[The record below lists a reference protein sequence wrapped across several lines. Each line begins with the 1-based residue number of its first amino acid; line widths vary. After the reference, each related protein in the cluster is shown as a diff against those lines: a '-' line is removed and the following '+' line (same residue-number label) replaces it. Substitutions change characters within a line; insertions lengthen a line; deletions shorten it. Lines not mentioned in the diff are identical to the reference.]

1 MNPYQTAKSVLLALS
16 LAATILASGAEARI
30 TPAAL
35 DRTQIQRLVVAEAE
49 ATSLPPSLP
58 LALAKVESNFR
69 GNALSNKGARC
80 VVQIMPRTARE
91 EFGVAADELWDPRLN
106 IQLGLGFLE
115 QLIERYG
122 GRWDLALSHYN
133 GGSLRGT
140 GAEARAHGYNRP
152 YVRSV
157 LAWEKRYAAQSKVWR
172 DNGPRVTSI
181 KVKWTPAR
189 TVPSETLEHDDR
201 VVSAQLEAESEAEAE
216 RRYQRRIRMIRKDR
230 AGRKNGRQETGH
242 GRSAGKTRTREA
254 GNAARGRDRAAA
266 YGYFGA
272 PRTRGTTLYRR
283 LFRKSPGGTEAG
295 PGGQGQPL
303 QNLPR
308 EAPLR
313 SAAAHRT
320 RLQGNL
326 CRGQSGD
333 PLGASGRGASPAALS
348 QRPPS
353 GQGPP

>member
-16 LAATILASGAEARI
+16 LAATILASGAEART

-35 DRTQIQRLVVAEAE
+35 DRTQIQRLVVAEA
-49 ATSLPPSLP
+49 TSLQPS
-58 LALAKVESNFR
+58 LALALAQVESNFR
-69 GNALSNKGARC
+69 GNALSNKGPRG
-80 VVQIMPRTARE
+80 VMQIMPRTARE

-106 IQLGLGFLE
+106 IQLGLDFLE

-140 GAEARAHGYNRP
+140 GVEARAHGYNRP

-230 AGRKNGRQETGH
+230 A
-242 GRSAGKTRTREA
+242 AFRTEK
-254 GNAARGRDRAAA
+254 RAQRRR
-266 YGYFGA
+266 A
-272 PRTRGTTLYRR
+272 PRWARHQDQRHDRRHDHRHHRADLDDFTPHWRHWHRG
-283 LFRKSPGGTEAG
+283 
-295 PGGQGQPL
+295 
-303 QNLPR
+303 
-308 EAPLR
+308 
-313 SAAAHRT
+313 
-320 RLQGNL
+320 
-326 CRGQSGD
+326 
-333 PLGASGRGASPAALS
+333 
-348 QRPPS
+348 
-353 GQGPP
+353 